1 LNKQGNVNICSL
13 TSSEVS
19 SYLEITHPFLMIDK
33 VENIIPGKCATGIK
47 NLSNE
52 DWFFKCH
59 LQREMV
65 MPGTLQIEAM
75 LQTLVLTIYTM
86 EGHKGNY
93 SYITNI
99 KTKLLSKVT
108 IDNQLI
114 INAELLSFRRGISKG
129 IATGKIN
136 NKIVCQGEFEFISP
150 HALPKNFHP
159 GK

>member
-1 LNKQGNVNICSL
+1 MGIFSL
-13 TSSEVS
+13 TSNEIS

-33 VENIIPGKCATGIK
+33 VENIIPGKSATGIK

-52 DWFFKCH
+52 DWFIKCH

-75 LQTLVLTIYTM
+75 LQTMVLTIYTM

-93 SYITNI
+93 SFITNI

-108 IDNQLI
+108 SGKQLI
-114 INAELLSFRRGISKG
+114 INAELLSFRRGIAKG
-129 IATGKIN
+129 KAIGMIN
-136 NKIVCQGEFEFISP
+136 NQIVCQGEFEFVSP
-150 HALPKNFHP
+150 HALPQGFHP